1 MKWEDIP
8 PKHLVSLE
16 NCVVQSTHFDQRFT
30 PYFEVSHEGE
40 VLKIRTSSEEVQTWI
55 EKHEHDHLTL
65 TIFPYKWAACGRS
78 GVINYFKDARVV
90 RS

>member
-1 MKWEDIP
+1 MKWEDVRP
-8 PKHLVSLE
+8 EHLVSLE

-40 VLKIRTSSEEVQTWI
+40 VLKIRTSSEEVHTWI
-55 EKHEHDHLTL
+55 KNHEHDRLNM
-65 TIFPYKWAACGRS
+65 TIFPYQWKLGGRS
-78 GVINYFKDARVV
+78 GVVNYFKDACVV